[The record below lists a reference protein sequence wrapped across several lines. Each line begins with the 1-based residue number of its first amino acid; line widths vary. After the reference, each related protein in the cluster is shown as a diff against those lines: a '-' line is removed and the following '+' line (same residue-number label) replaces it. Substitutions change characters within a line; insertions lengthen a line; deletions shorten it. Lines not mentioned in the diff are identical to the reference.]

1 MLSTTAIIEAAQVDE
16 LPVLSVASYD
26 GMAALERFGR
36 EIDRLNTVS
45 ARPNPFLSAAF
56 SKCYSLRSEYHVP
69 GMEERLF
76 TVSEGERII
85 GCMLMRRSVEKF
97 GPAIGPMQLHGARL
111 RFLTPLDTEQLG
123 MVCAKQDE
131 DRVATALL
139 RYICDHEQDWSM
151 LELSG
156 QRPGNALH
164 RAMHALKDRRFRIRD
179 YPVDPFNE
187 IPIAWPDVFSYF
199 RSLAKKTRSNI
210 SRQARRLFAAGEV
223 ELILADG
230 PAATSAWFEA
240 YCDLDRRSWKNA
252 TDSSIQR
259 NPRRVRFY
267 QEIVAGRGGLTPSFV
282 GVVLDGVLIAG
293 IVSGSFAVAD
303 KSTPH
308 GTWCLEMAYDQS
320 RADLGPGQL
329 LLLLSMSEAIARRDG
344 FLNFLHGFS
353 YYKHRWAA
361 VPINVVNVQL
371 IRRMS
376 IHNLK
381 TLLGELRSRVR
392 RNNADNVH
400 LVQDTATDDEPR
412 NRAATSDT
420 DRSNEVTARALTER
434 ALAYQGE
441 GLRRLNRQLARDYL
455 PFDID

>member
-1 MLSTTAIIEAAQVDE
+1 MSSTVASIESAQVDE
-16 LPVLSVASYD
+16 FAPLSVASYD

-36 EIDRLNTVS
+36 EIDRLNVLS
-45 ARPNPFLSAAF
+45 ARPNPFLSTAF

-69 GMEERLF
+69 GTEERLF
-76 TVSEGERII
+76 TVSEGGRII
-85 GCMLMRRSVEKF
+85 GCLLMRRSVETF
-97 GPAIGPMQLHGARL
+97 GPAIGPVQLRGARL

-131 DRVATALL
+131 DRVAAALL
-139 RYICDHEQDWSM
+139 RYICNHEQDWSM

-164 RAMHALKDRRFRIRD
+164 RAMHALNDRRFRVRD
-179 YPVDPFNE
+179 FPVDPFNE
-187 IPIAWPDVFSYF
+187 IPITWPDPFSYF

-230 PAATSAWFEA
+230 PAASSAWFDA

-252 TDSSIQR
+252 TDSSIRR

-282 GVVLDGVLIAG
+282 GVVLDGMLVAG
-293 IVSGSFAVAD
+293 IISGSFAVAD
-303 KSTPH
+303 SNKPR

-329 LLLLSMSEAIARRDG
+329 LLLLSMSEAIARGDG

-361 VPINVVNVQL
+361 VPIDVVNVQL
-371 IRRMS
+371 IRRAS
-376 IHNLK
+376 VHNLK

-392 RNNADNVH
+392 HTHAENT
-400 LVQDTATDDEPR
+400 TAPAHETDSEQGKAP
-412 NRAATSDT
+412 ATSDI
-420 DRSNEVTARALTER
+420 NPAKEVTARALTER
-434 ALAYQGE
+434 ALAYTGE